1 MFKQIFKLFKS
12 DTLYNQA
19 LNECYEM
26 LDIDLEMFQESIH
39 VLRNQDDSKS
49 KIDIAKTDIKIN
61 KFERSVRRK
70 VMTHLAVSGTEDLGS
85 GLILTSVVIDIERIG
100 DYTKNIYDLSKFY
113 SKRLNG
119 AELEKDLAEVE
130 ENVIAL
136 FQNSIKAFK
145 EQDIELARQ
154 LMKDYKE
161 NISKQSDK
169 ITNDIISGKINIEA
183 DRATAIA
190 MYSRYLKRIA
200 AHSRNLISSIVN
212 PFERIGYKEE

>member
-119 AELEKDLAEVE
+119 AELEKDLVEVE

-145 EQDIELARQ
+145 EQDIELARK

-169 ITNDIISGKINIEA
+169 ITNDIISGKMNIEA

>member
-1 MFKQIFKLFKS
+1 MFKQIFNLFKS
-12 DTLYNQA
+12 DSLYQQA
-19 LNECYEM
+19 LEECYEM
-26 LDIDLEMFQESIH
+26 LDIDLEMFQESIN
-39 VLRNQDDSKS
+39 VLRNKDDSES
-49 KIDIAKTDIKIN
+49 SFDIAKTDVKIN

-70 VMTHLAVSGTEDLGS
+70 VMTHLAVSGNEDLGS

-119 AELEKDLAEVE
+119 AELEKDLKEVE
-130 ENVIAL
+130 DNVTDL
-136 FQNSIKAFK
+136 FQSSIKAFK
-145 EQDIELARQ
+145 DQDINLARQ

-169 ITNDIISGKINIEA
+169 ITNDIISGKMNIEA
-183 DRATAIA
+183 DTATAIA

-212 PFERIGYKEE
+212 PFERIGYKEQ

>member
-136 FQNSIKAFK
+136 FQSSIKAFK

>member
-100 DYTKNIYDLSKFY
+100 DYTKNIYDLS
-113 SKRLNG
+113 
-119 AELEKDLAEVE
+119 
-130 ENVIAL
+130 
-136 FQNSIKAFK
+136 
-145 EQDIELARQ
+145 
-154 LMKDYKE
+154 
-161 NISKQSDK
+161 
-169 ITNDIISGKINIEA
+169 
-183 DRATAIA
+183 
-190 MYSRYLKRIA
+190 
-200 AHSRNLISSIVN
+200 LIHI
-212 PFERIGYKEE
+212 

>member
-1 MFKQIFKLFKS
+1 MFKQIFNLFKS
-12 DTLYNQA
+12 DSLYHQA
-19 LNECYEM
+19 LEECYEM
-26 LDIDLEMFQESIH
+26 LDIDLEMFQESIN
-39 VLRNQDDSKS
+39 VLRNKDDSES
-49 KIDIAKTDIKIN
+49 SFDIAKTDVKIN

-70 VMTHLAVSGTEDLGS
+70 VMTHLAVSGNEDLGS

-119 AELEKDLAEVE
+119 AELEKDLKEVE
-130 ENVIAL
+130 DNVIDL

-145 EQDIELARQ
+145 DQDISLARQ

-169 ITNDIISGKINIEA
+169 ITNDIISGKMNIEA
-183 DRATAIA
+183 DTATAIA

-212 PFERIGYKEE
+212 PFERIGYKEQ

>member
-70 VMTHLAVSGTEDLGS
+70 VMTHLAVSGTDDLGS
-85 GLILTSVVIDIERIG
+85 GLILISVVTDIERIG
-100 DYTKNIYDLSKFY
+100 DYTKNIYDLSKY
-113 SKRLNG
+113 YTKRLNG
-119 AELEKDLAEVE
+119 NELEDDLKVVE
-130 ENVIAL
+130 EKVISL

-145 EQDIELARQ
+145 EQDIDLARKI
-154 LMKDYKE
+154 MKDYKE
-161 NISKQSDK
+161 DVSKQSDK
-169 ITNDIISGKINIEA
+169 ITNDIISGKVNMDA
-183 DRATAIA
+183 DTATAIA
-190 MYSRYLKRIA
+190 MYSRYLKRIG
-200 AHSRNLISSIVN
+200 AHSRNLISSVVN
-212 PFERIGYKEE
+212 PFERIGYREE

>member
-145 EQDIELARQ
+145 EQDIELARR

-200 AHSRNLISSIVN
+200 AHSKNLISSIVN

>member
-200 AHSRNLISSIVN
+200 AHSKNLISSIVN

>member
-1 MFKQIFKLFKS
+1 
-12 DTLYNQA
+12 
-19 LNECYEM
+19 
-26 LDIDLEMFQESIH
+26 
-39 VLRNQDDSKS
+39 
-49 KIDIAKTDIKIN
+49 
-61 KFERSVRRK
+61 
-70 VMTHLAVSGTEDLGS
+70 
-85 GLILTSVVIDIERIG
+85 
-100 DYTKNIYDLSKFY
+100 
-113 SKRLNG
+113 
-119 AELEKDLAEVE
+119 LEKDLVEVE

-145 EQDIELARQ
+145 EQDIELARE

>member
-85 GLILTSVVIDIERIG
+85 GLILISVVIDIERIG

-136 FQNSIKAFK
+136 FQSSIKAFK
-145 EQDIELARQ
+145 EQDIELARR